1 MTKKEMITAIQLQ
14 EAQAFLKL
22 KEIEAEYGAH
32 DPITKTA
39 RTSFNAV
46 YQLMESLGIRSD
58 LNLPESQR
66 ATGLI
71 MFKIKYGRVPDL
83 PGYRF
88 VPAE

>member
-1 MTKKEMITAIQLQ
+1 MTKQEMITAIQLQ
-14 EAQAFLKL
+14 EAQAFLRL

-32 DPITKTA
+32 DPLTKTA

-66 ATGLI
+66 ATDLI
-71 MFKIKYGRVPDL
+71 TFKIKYGRVPDL

>member
-1 MTKKEMITAIQLQ
+1 MTKQEMITAIQLQ
-14 EAQAFLKL
+14 EAQAFLRL

>member
-1 MTKKEMITAIQLQ
+1 MTKREMITAIQLQ
-14 EAQAFLKL
+14 EAQAFLRL

-32 DPITKTA
+32 DPLTKTA

-58 LNLPESQR
+58 LNLPESQQ
-66 ATGLI
+66 ATDLI
-71 MFKIKYGRVPDL
+71 LFKIKYGRVPDL

-88 VPAE
+88 VPAQ

>member
-1 MTKKEMITAIQLQ
+1 MTKTQMITAIQLQ

-22 KEIEAEYGAH
+22 KELEAEYGAH

-39 RTSFNAV
+39 RSKFTAV

-58 LNLPESQR
+58 FKLAEAQR
-66 ATGLI
+66 ATDLI
-71 MFKIKYGRVPDL
+71 TFKIKYGRVPDL

>member
-1 MTKKEMITAIQLQ
+1 MTKREMITAIQLQ
-14 EAQAFLKL
+14 EAQAWLRL
-22 KEIEAEYGAH
+22 KELEAEYGAH

-39 RTSFNAV
+39 RSKFTAV

-58 LNLPESQR
+58 FNLAEAQR
-66 ATGLI
+66 ATDLI
-71 MFKIKYGRVPDL
+71 LSEYGRVPEL

>member
-1 MTKKEMITAIQLQ
+1 MTKQQMITAIQLQ

-22 KEIEAEYGAH
+22 NALEAEYGAH

-39 RTSFNAV
+39 RSKFTAV
-46 YQLMESLGIRSD
+46 YGLMESLGIRSD
-58 LNLPESQR
+58 FKLAEAQR
-66 ATGLI
+66 ATDLI
-71 MFKIKYGRVPDL
+71 TFKIKYGRVPDL

>member
-1 MTKKEMITAIQLQ
+1 MTKQEMITAIQLQ

-32 DPITKTA
+32 DPLTKTA
-39 RTSFNAV
+39 RTSFNAL

-58 LNLPESQR
+58 FNLAESQR
-66 ATGLI
+66 ATDLI
-71 MFKIKYGRVPDL
+71 LFKIKYGRVPDL

-88 VPAE
+88 VPAQ

>member
-1 MTKKEMITAIQLQ
+1 MITAIQLQ

>member
-14 EAQAFLKL
+14 EAQAFLRL

-32 DPITKTA
+32 DPLTKTA

-46 YQLMESLGIRSD
+46 YQLMETLGIRSD
-58 LNLPESQR
+58 FNLLESQQ
-66 ATGLI
+66 ATDLI
-71 MFKIKYGRVPDL
+71 LFKIKYGRVPDL

-88 VPAE
+88 VPAQ

>member
-1 MTKKEMITAIQLQ
+1 MTKQEMITEIQLQ
-14 EAQAFLKL
+14 EAQAFLRL

-32 DPITKTA
+32 DPLTKTA

-58 LNLPESQR
+58 LNLPESQQ
-66 ATGLI
+66 ATDLI
-71 MFKIKYGRVPDL
+71 LFKIKYGRVPDL

-88 VPAE
+88 VPAQ

>member
-1 MTKKEMITAIQLQ
+1 MTKREMITAIQLQ

-32 DPITKTA
+32 DPLTKTA

-66 ATGLI
+66 ATDLI
-71 MFKIKYGRVPDL
+71 LFKIKYGRVPDL

>member
-1 MTKKEMITAIQLQ
+1 MTKTQMITAIQLQ

-22 KEIEAEYGAH
+22 KELEAEYGAH
-32 DPITKTA
+32 ESITKTA

-66 ATGLI
+66 ATDLI
-71 MFKIKYGRVPDL
+71 MFKIKYG
-83 PGYRF
+83 
-88 VPAE
+88 